1 MSPAV
6 GTGEEATAKCKGNGG
21 VCMYVCVCTYVCG
34 VRVCTL
40 VVVAGERGTVKKLSE
55 LLWKESTY
63 KN

>member
-1 MSPAV
+1 MSPAA

-21 VCMYVCVCTYVCG
+21 VCMYVCVYVC
-34 VRVCTL
+34 VCTC
-40 VVVAGERGTVKKLSE
+40 VYPGGGCWGKGDCEEIVSE